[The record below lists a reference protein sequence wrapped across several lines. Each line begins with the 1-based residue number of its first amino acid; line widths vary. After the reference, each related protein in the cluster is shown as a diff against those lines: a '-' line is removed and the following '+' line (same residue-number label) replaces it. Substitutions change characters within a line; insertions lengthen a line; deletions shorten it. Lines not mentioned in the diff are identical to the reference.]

1 MFLAAQTSVPLVA
14 MSGIDKIFF
23 DKYANRG
30 VDFELEHGEVHALLG
45 ENGAGKTTLMNVLAG
60 IYTPDAGKIRI
71 EGREARFASPKDAIA
86 SGIGMV
92 HQHLMLIPALTVW
105 ENMILGMDGVPFVID
120 KRAVAAK
127 IKELSER
134 YSLPVDPGAMVSAL
148 SIGERQRVELL
159 KMLYREARVL
169 ILDEPTSVL
178 TPRETLDFF
187 STLRKMTAAG
197 HGIVLI
203 SHKIEEILSVS
214 DRMTVL
220 RKGERAATVKSGET
234 RKETLVRMMVGH
246 TPEKTEKSRPPGQG
260 RTVLSC
266 RGLCARGDR
275 DSRALRGVSFELR
288 EGEILGVAGVA
299 GNAQDELCETLSG
312 LRRQDS
318 GEIILRGENI
328 AGMSPREFI
337 ERGVSYI
344 PVDRTRTGLVPNMNM
359 RENIALKK
367 YWRKPAAR
375 GRFMLDWGFLDGLTR
390 SLAHAYGIQ
399 PIPSWSPV
407 RALSGGNLQK
417 LMLARELSD
426 KPSVILAM
434 HPVWGLDIGA
444 AGFVRERILE
454 ERDRGAGILLVSD
467 DLDELF
473 EMSDRIMT
481 MFGGRIMG
489 IADNPGDFSRERIG
503 LLMAGMTV

>member
-1 MFLAAQTSVPLVA
+1 

-30 VDFELEHGEVHALLG
+30 VDFELERGEVHALLG

-60 IYTPDAGKIRI
+60 IYTPDAGKIYI
-71 EGREARFASPKDAIA
+71 EGKEARFASPKDAIA

-92 HQHLMLIPALTVW
+92 HQHFMLIPALTVW

-120 KRAVAAK
+120 KRAVTAK

-134 YSLPVDPGAMVSAL
+134 YSLPVDPGAAVSTL

-159 KMLYREARVL
+159 KMLYREAKVL

-178 TPRETLDFF
+178 TPQETLDFF

-203 SHKIEEILSVS
+203 SHKIEEVLSIS
-214 DRMTVL
+214 DSMTVL
-220 RKGERAATVKSGET
+220 RKGERAATVKSGKT
-234 RKETLVRMMVGH
+234 RKETLVRMMVGY
-246 TPEKTEKSRPPGQG
+246 TPEKARKRRPPGQG
-260 RTVLSC
+260 GAILSC
-266 RGLCARGDR
+266 IKLSARGDR
-275 DSRALRGVSFELR
+275 DSRALRGVSFELK

-312 LRRQDS
+312 LRRSAS
-318 GEIILRGENI
+318 GKIILRGENI

-344 PVDRTRTGLVPNMNM
+344 PVDRTRTGLVPNMSM
-359 RENIALKK
+359 SENIALKR

-375 GRFMLDWGFLDGLTR
+375 GRFMLDWDFLDDLTR
-390 SLAHAYGIQ
+390 SLADAYGIQ
-399 PIPSWSPV
+399 SIPSGSPV

-417 LMLARELSD
+417 LMLARELSG

-444 AGFVRERILE
+444 AEFVRERILE

-503 LLMAGMTV
+503 LLMAGMAV

>member
-1 MFLAAQTSVPLVA
+1 

-23 DKYANRG
+23 EKYADRG
-30 VDFELEHGEVHALLG
+30 VDFELEKGEVHALLG
-45 ENGAGKTTLMNVLAG
+45 ENGAGKTTLMNILAG
-60 IYTPDAGKIRI
+60 IYTPDAGKIYV
-71 EGREARFASPKDAIA
+71 GGKEARFASPRDAIS

-92 HQHLMLIPALTVW
+92 HQHFMLIPAMTVW
-105 ENMILGMDGVPFVID
+105 ENVILGMRGVPFVID
-120 KRAVAAK
+120 KRAVADK

-134 YSLPVDPGAMVSAL
+134 YSLPVDPGAVVLTL

-159 KMLYREARVL
+159 KMLYRDAKVL

-178 TPRETLDFF
+178 TPMETIDFF

-197 HGIVLI
+197 HGVVLI

-220 RKGERAATVKSGET
+220 RKGERVATVKSGEAG
-234 RKETLVRMMVGH
+234 KETLALMMVGRAM
-246 TPEKTEKSRPPGQG
+246 EKVKKRKRARYGD
-260 RTVLSC
+260 TVLSC
-266 RGLCARGDR
+266 EKLSARGDR
-275 DSRALRGVSFELR
+275 DTRTLRDVSFDLR

-299 GNAQDELCETLSG
+299 GNAQDELCETLAG
-312 LRRQDS
+312 LRVPDS
-318 GEIILRGENI
+318 GKIILRGRNI

-344 PVDRTRTGLVPNMNM
+344 PVDRKGVGLVSGMNI

-375 GRFMLDWGFLDGLTR
+375 GKFMLDWNRIDDLAR
-390 SLAHAYGIQ
+390 SLAVSYGVQ
-399 PIPSWSPV
+399 TIPDGFPV
-407 RALSGGNLQK
+407 RVLSGGNLQK

-444 AGFVRERILE
+444 AEFVRERILE
-454 ERDRGAGILLVSD
+454 ERDRGAGILFVSD
-467 DLDELF
+467 DLDDLF
-473 EMSDRIMT
+473 EMSDRIMV

-489 IADNPGDFSRERIG
+489 IADNTGDISGERIG
-503 LLMAGMTV
+503 LMMAGTAV

>member
-1 MFLAAQTSVPLVA
+1 MSESSAPLVT

-30 VDFELEHGEVHALLG
+30 VDFELERGETHALLG

-60 IYTPDAGKIRI
+60 IYNPDAGRIYI
-71 EGREARFASPKDAIA
+71 EGQEARFASPKDAIA

-92 HQHLMLIPALTVW
+92 HQHFMLIPAFTVW
-105 ENMILGMDGVPFVID
+105 ENMILGMDSVPFVID
-120 KRAVAAK
+120 KRNVTAK
-127 IKELSER
+127 ITELSER
-134 YSLPVDPGAMVSAL
+134 YSLPVDPGAKVSTL

-159 KMLYREARVL
+159 KMLYREAKVL

-187 STLRKMTAAG
+187 STLRRMTAAG

-203 SHKIEEILSVS
+203 SHKIEEVLSIA

-220 RKGERAATVKSGET
+220 RRGERAATVKSGET
-234 RKETLVRMMVGH
+234 RKETLVRMMMGH
-246 TPEKTEKSRPPGQG
+246 NPENLRRKRARFGQ
-260 RTVLSC
+260 TVLSC
-266 RGLCARGDR
+266 ENLSARGDR
-275 DSRALRGVSFELR
+275 GAISLRGVSFDLK

-299 GNAQDELCETLSG
+299 GNAQDELCETLAG
-312 LRRQDS
+312 LRSPDS
-318 GEIILRGENI
+318 GKIILRGENV
-328 AGMSPREFI
+328 AGMGPREFI

-375 GRFMLDWGFLDGLTR
+375 GKFMLDWNFLDDLTR
-390 SLAHAYGIQ
+390 SLAEAYSIQ
-399 PIPSWSPV
+399 TIPAESPV

-434 HPVWGLDIGA
+434 HPVWGLDVGA
-444 AGFVRERILE
+444 AGFVRERMME
-454 ERDRGAGILLVSD
+454 ERGRGAGILFVSD
-467 DLDELF
+467 DLDDLF

-481 MFGGRIMG
+481 IFEGRIMG
-489 IADNPGDFSRERIG
+489 IADNPSDFSRERIG
-503 LLMAGMTV
+503 LLMAGMAV